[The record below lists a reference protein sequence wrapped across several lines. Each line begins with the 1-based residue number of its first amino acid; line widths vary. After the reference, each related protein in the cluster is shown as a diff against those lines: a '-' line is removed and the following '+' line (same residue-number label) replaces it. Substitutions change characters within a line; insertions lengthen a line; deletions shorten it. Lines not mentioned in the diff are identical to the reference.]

1 MKSLRDTIISTEHE
15 SHGWFFY
22 HQGIPYSAI
31 NRDLYAKLALE
42 IRLKELETPNKDQIA
57 RINK

>member
-42 IRLKELETPNKDQIA
+42 IRLKELETPNKD
-57 RINK
+57 